1 MKQKLFSAR
10 ALLCVVAFALCAKAS
25 AADLR
30 FALPPETATFKTG
43 PGVEVAKTQCLV
55 CHSAD
60 YISTQPRLPRAF
72 WKANIEKM
80 KAKYGGLEV
89 SDARRLRQLE
99 DENGKL
105 KRLLADSMLDSAI
118 LKDLLGKV

>member
-80 KAKYGGLEV
+80 KAKYGAPIPADKVDVLIEY
-89 SDARRLRQLE
+89 
-99 DENGKL
+99 
-105 KRLLADSMLDSAI
+105 LASNYGALD
-118 LKDLLGKV
+118 KKP